1 MKNKNNYKNCLLLCS
16 ADHKVGAGH
25 LIRSQI
31 LAESL
36 YKIGW
41 KIILLGPNINQNNII
56 KKKLFFKKILLKKT
70 QERNFVKEINNR
82 IFKIIKKNNIN
93 LLVIDS
99 YFIKNDFQNKINKL
113 FILKI
118 SNSKKNNSNCDLVL
132 DYSFQKKNNKVD
144 NSKFLIGPKYCL
156 IQNKFN
162 KINKRNSKIVLITFG
177 ASNTLKQILETIK
190 YIKLELPDYKIHVS
204 TPSKIFFKIL
214 QKKILKKALVILN
227 TNLSKIINTY
237 KYEFIISSGG
247 HTMYEIVANKYPSL
261 FIGLFNNQLKNINYL
276 KKNDGAIAF
285 RYKKNTYK
293 TRLVNYLN
301 KYKENKNIFKISN
314 DISKKI
320 NFNGKKKV
328 ADFILSKIKKYYHKN
343 LPVLETKRLKLIPLN
358 EKNFKKLYYLR
369 KKISNKRIVF
379 RDKNKTTLESHIKWF
394 KNYST
399 QKRIDY
405 LIFEKKFK
413 KYIGGLHYK
422 LSGKE
427 VEMGKFISNKLFLG
441 KGYGLEATERWI
453 EFGLN
458 DKRFSRIVAIT
469 SKKNIININLN
480 KKLGF
485 KLINKKNGSKSLWQ
499 KMIYKSK

>member
-1 MKNKNNYKNCLLLCS
+1 M
-16 ADHKVGAGH
+16 
-25 LIRSQI
+25 
-31 LAESL
+31 
-36 YKIGW
+36 
-41 KIILLGPNINQNNII
+41 
-56 KKKLFFKKILLKKT
+56 
-70 QERNFVKEINNR
+70 
-82 IFKIIKKNNIN
+82 
-93 LLVIDS
+93 
-99 YFIKNDFQNKINKL
+99 
-113 FILKI
+113 
-118 SNSKKNNSNCDLVL
+118 
-132 DYSFQKKNNKVD
+132 
-144 NSKFLIGPKYCL
+144 
-156 IQNKFN
+156 
-162 KINKRNSKIVLITFG
+162 
-177 ASNTLKQILETIK
+177 
-190 YIKLELPDYKIHVS
+190 
-204 TPSKIFFKIL
+204 
-214 QKKILKKALVILN
+214 
-227 TNLSKIINTY
+227 
-237 KYEFIISSGG
+237 
-247 HTMYEIVANKYPSL
+247 
-261 FIGLFNNQLKNINYL
+261 
-276 KKNDGAIAF
+276 
-285 RYKKNTYK
+285 
-293 TRLVNYLN
+293 
-301 KYKENKNIFKISN
+301 
-314 DISKKI
+314 
-320 NFNGKKKV
+320 
-328 ADFILSKIKKYYHKN
+328 SKIKKYYHKN